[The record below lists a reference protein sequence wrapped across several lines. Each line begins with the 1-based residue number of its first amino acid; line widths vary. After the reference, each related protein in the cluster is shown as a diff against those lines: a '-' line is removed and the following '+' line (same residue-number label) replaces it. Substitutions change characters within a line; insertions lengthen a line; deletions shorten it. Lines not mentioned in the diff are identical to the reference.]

1 MVQPHMQQRAGR
13 CGGCVRAVS
22 ASEQFKITARAWSL
36 TKVTVGANFK
46 LKAIVPVSDHASAKG
61 VAEWLVS
68 DGVQHHVRALV
79 RLLPSMPSLVGPH
92 VAPLIGLVIA
102 E

>member
-1 MVQPHMQQRAGR
+1 MVQPHMRQRAGR

-46 LKAIVPVSDHASAKG
+46 LKATVPVSDHASAKG
-61 VAEWLVS
+61 VAEWLVTVCS
-68 DGVQHHVRALV
+68 ITYGHLYGFSPVCLR
-79 RLLPSMPSLVGPH
+79 S
-92 VAPLIGLVIA
+92 
-102 E
+102 